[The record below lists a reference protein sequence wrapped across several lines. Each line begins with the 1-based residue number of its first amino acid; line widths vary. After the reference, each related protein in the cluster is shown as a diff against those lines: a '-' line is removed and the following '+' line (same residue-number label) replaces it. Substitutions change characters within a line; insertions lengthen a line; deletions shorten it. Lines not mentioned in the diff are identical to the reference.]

1 MFVVF
6 VDTFPLI
13 VAMLL
18 FAVVTLPLTV
28 STLFSTLC
36 NDDVNAFDV
45 ADNDEMFVV
54 FVDTFPLIV
63 L

>member
-6 VDTFPLI
+6 VETFPLM

-28 STLFSTLC
+28 PIFVSRF
-36 NDDVNAFDV
+36 VIDV
-45 ADNDEMFVV
+45 ACD
-54 FVDTFPLIV
+54 
-63 L
+63 